1 VPARSSNGRKVLLTA
16 VFGQS
21 LCGLEAAYE
30 SRLVNVVGEDALALE
45 LDYGQ
50 PLAVP
55 SLELGIAAD
64 VDLLEL
70 ERVPFTDVLEHLPRP
85 LAEVAADRGEERDA
99 DAYG

>member
-1 VPARSSNGRKVLLTA
+1 
-16 VFGQS
+16 
-21 LCGLEAAYE
+21 LCGLEAAHE
-30 SRLVNVVGEDALALE
+30 GRLVDVVREDALALD
-45 LDYGQ
+45 LDDRQ

-70 ERVPFTDVLEHLPRP
+70 ERVPRTDVLEHLPRP
-85 LAEVAADRGEERDA
+85 LAEVAAGRGEERDA